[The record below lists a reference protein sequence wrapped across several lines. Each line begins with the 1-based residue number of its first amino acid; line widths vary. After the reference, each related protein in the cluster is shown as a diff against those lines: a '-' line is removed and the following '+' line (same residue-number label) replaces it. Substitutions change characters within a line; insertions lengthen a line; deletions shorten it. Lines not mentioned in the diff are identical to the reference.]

1 MKSAS
6 EAICL
11 EEIPDE
17 ISFSLAI
24 SNCPCQCRGCHSQYL
39 WEDIGRDAFEV
50 LNEYLKKNSD
60 LITCVLFL
68 GGDDDKQK
76 DDLINCLKY
85 IRLNYPKLKTALYSG
100 FNQVSKDII
109 DLLDYVKIGPYI
121 KERGGLNN
129 PDTNQRLY
137 KIEDGY
143 LNNITSAFWKKP
155 YS

>member
-24 SNCPCQCRGCHSQYL
+24 SNCPRHCQGCHSRYL
-39 WEDIGRDAFEV
+39 WEDTGRDAFNV
-50 LNEYLKKNSD
+50 LKEYLEKNGD

-76 DDLINCLKY
+76 DDLINCLRY
-85 IRLNYPKLKTALYSG
+85 IRLNHPKLKIALYSG
-100 FNQVSKDII
+100 FDQVSNDLIN
-109 DLLDYVKIGPYI
+109 LLDYVKVGPYI

-129 PDTNQRLY
+129 SNTNQRLY
-137 KIEDGY
+137 KIEDGRF
-143 LNNITSAFWKKP
+143 NDITSVFWKKP